1 MWMNADGW
9 TFGRVLAHEFGH
21 NLGWRHSNYTL
32 ENVDGRKSTY
42 DSVFDRMGS
51 GDGYVTTFDRLIDIG
66 AISPHQL
73 VGHNTGTTSATLAA
87 HVHYTGTVATK
98 DSTRAVVI
106 SPVDG
111 TYERAGS
118 SVLLGIEAGVRSR
131 NINFPEP
138 GLVVNMVRSG
148 GLVNGT
154 HLLNATSTSSHPVA
168 PGASQWDDSFV
179 AVGESRTFLV

>member
-1 MWMNADGW
+1 M
-9 TFGRVLAHEFGH
+9 
-21 NLGWRHSNYTL
+21 
-32 ENVDGRKSTY
+32 
-42 DSVFDRMGS
+42 
-51 GDGYVTTFDRLIDIG
+51 
-66 AISPHQL
+66 
-73 VGHNTGTTSATLAA
+73 
-87 HVHYTGTVATK
+87 
-98 DSTRAVVI
+98 I

-118 SVLLGIEAGVRSR
+118 SVLLSIEAGVRSR

-179 AVGESRTFLV
+179 AVGESRTFFGVTVTATGVNPDGTVNATVTGELNAGQWEPAATAMLRSIEQHSVCGTTSSDAFAALSSVPYLGSEGPEMESKAVKGFIPDEDPETDDNSDSDHEHGDGCSCGC